1 VNQMNQTTNSS
12 RGTQIRLLA
21 ALLAV
26 AAGVTA
32 AINAILVIHTVV
44 G

>member
-1 VNQMNQTTNSS
+1 MSRPTDTN
-12 RGTQIRLLA
+12 RGTEIRLLA
-21 ALLAV
+21 SLVAL

-32 AINAILVIHTVV
+32 VIIAILVIHTVL

>member
-1 VNQMNQTTNSS
+1 MNQPTSS
-12 RGTQIRLLA
+12 DRSVQIRLVAAVLA
-21 ALLAV
+21 L

-32 AINAILVIHTVV
+32 VIIAILVIHTVL